1 MHSHEYAYEFRHDI
15 NLLDIVW
22 RTAFTPGVVS
32 AYAQELRQRFGTEGF
47 APGYLLRMD
56 MSGTTAQT
64 RDALPVFE
72 EAFRD
77 FPKARR
83 IAIITP
89 SAITRL
95 QVKRVMTQPYLRIF
109 SNPDEGLAWLLGRTW
124 LAAA

>member
-1 MHSHEYAYEFRHDI
+1 MPDMYAYEFRHDI
-15 NLLDIVW
+15 NLLDICW
-22 RTAFTPGVVS
+22 HS
-32 AYAQELRQRFGTEGF
+32 ALAPALVRDYARELKDCFVAEGF

-56 MSGTTAQT
+56 MSAAAAQT

-83 IAIITP
+83 IAVITP
-89 SAITRL
+89 RAITRL

-109 SNPDEGLAWLLGRTW
+109 ADADEGLAWLLGRTW
-124 LAAA
+124 MAAA